1 MVNLVLGP
9 RSPRTMQALQGD
21 SRRMSA
27 GAGWWLLA
35 LLERLSLGVTLL
47 RTLPNFAWNSSTTG
61 AKAKRIF
68 VHGDSVLEILT
79 RSSDSRLPAK
89 KTNNLA

>member
-1 MVNLVLGP
+1 
-9 RSPRTMQALQGD
+9 
-21 SRRMSA
+21 MSA
-27 GAGWWLLA
+27 GAGWRLLA

-47 RTLPNFAWNSSTTG
+47 RTLPNFAWNPSATG
-61 AKAKRIF
+61 AKAEKTF
-68 VHGDSVLEILT
+68 VHGESVLKILT